1 MLAFSSGLL
10 HLWLTEQQHNQQQN
24 YINSYA
30 AMLTTASASQLGSFI
45 HNQDTDSIESVAKGL
60 YENDSVYKVAIYQR
74 NGALLFK
81 LEADELPSDLR
92 SVVSDI
98 YFQEDKNGYLTLYF
112 SPNAQASLISQ
123 VVAQPG
129 MIWIISGL
137 SWLLLLLLIS
147 FRKIR
152 RWWKGHKQPDAP
164 SSINIESLS
173 QSQLLRQLLKH
184 SNGKKHYQG
193 NSSWFVIKANWE
205 RLDKQDTHQLLR
217 LFNRW
222 LPKNEVYFL
231 GFKQSLLMLGKDCEV
246 VEPSLI
252 TQLQVLFKA
261 MRQLKL
267 EPTILIHNLS
277 FERDIYQTFF
287 EIIEPGIW
295 LESDIKHQSIIEGE
309 EPIELEI
316 ETAGEVKLTRVPDVE
331 AHQRTGI
338 ERQVRFLLGA

>member
-1 MLAFSSGLL
+1 
-10 HLWLTEQQHNQQQN
+10 
-24 YINSYA
+24 
-30 AMLTTASASQLGSFI
+30 
-45 HNQDTDSIESVAKGL
+45 
-60 YENDSVYKVAIYQR
+60 
-74 NGALLFK
+74 
-81 LEADELPSDLR
+81 
-92 SVVSDI
+92 
-98 YFQEDKNGYLTLYF
+98 
-112 SPNAQASLISQ
+112 
-123 VVAQPG
+123 
-129 MIWIISGL
+129 
-137 SWLLLLLLIS
+137 
-147 FRKIR
+147 
-152 RWWKGHKQPDAP
+152 QPDAP

-231 GFKQSLLMLGKDCEV
+231 SFKQSLLMLGKDCEV

-309 EPIELEI
+309 EPIELDI

>member
-1 MLAFSSGLL
+1 M
-10 HLWLTEQQHNQQQN
+10 WLTEQQHNQQQN

-92 SVVSDI
+92 SVVADI

-147 FRKIR
+147 FR
-152 RWWKGHKQPDAP
+152 
-164 SSINIESLS
+164 
-173 QSQLLRQLLKH
+173 
-184 SNGKKHYQG
+184 
-193 NSSWFVIKANWE
+193 
-205 RLDKQDTHQLLR
+205 
-217 LFNRW
+217 
-222 LPKNEVYFL
+222 
-231 GFKQSLLMLGKDCEV
+231 
-246 VEPSLI
+246 
-252 TQLQVLFKA
+252 
-261 MRQLKL
+261 
-267 EPTILIHNLS
+267 
-277 FERDIYQTFF
+277 
-287 EIIEPGIW
+287 
-295 LESDIKHQSIIEGE
+295 
-309 EPIELEI
+309 
-316 ETAGEVKLTRVPDVE
+316 
-331 AHQRTGI
+331 
-338 ERQVRFLLGA
+338 